1 MLGRHRQGE
10 IGVIVEEGF
19 TTLFRHPNPL
29 TAEEKEFEVADEPLV
44 PALIILRDFPDLRH
58 VDDR

>member
-1 MLGRHRQGE
+1 MLGRRRQGE

-19 TTLFRHPNPL
+19 TTLLRHPDPP

-44 PALIILRDFPDLRH
+44 PPFVILRDFPDLRH
-58 VDDR
+58 VNDR